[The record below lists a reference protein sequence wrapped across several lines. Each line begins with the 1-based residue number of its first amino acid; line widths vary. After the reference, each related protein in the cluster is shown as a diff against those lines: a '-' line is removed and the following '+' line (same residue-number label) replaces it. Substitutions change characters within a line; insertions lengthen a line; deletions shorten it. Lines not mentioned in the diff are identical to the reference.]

1 MTDLAFSD
9 FNINNIEVHNLIFAD
24 GYVVDYSK
32 LGRKQHL
39 LHLML
44 SGKRTYYINDEEIE
58 FEGQNAL
65 FIPHGTIYSTKSYNL
80 NGTECSGIGVSFD
93 ATTKN
98 GKILLFPH
106 GIYQKNCGDRT
117 RALFLE
123 IDKVYKEL
131 PLKHSKL
138 KALTLELI
146 SHLSKEKHNEAYQI
160 IKPALEFINAT
171 YTKNLAVK
179 EYAEKCNLSES
190 YFRKTFKAYMG
201 LSPIDYRNE
210 LRFAKA
216 EQLYQTG
223 QNLEQ
228 IAEAVGFCDA
238 VFFSKLYK
246 KRFGVSIKNRLKTV

>member
-58 FEGQNAL
+58 LEGQNAL

-123 IDKVYKEL
+123 IDKVYKHVEEIL
-131 PLKHSKL
+131 LREVCRRSCAEVAWRHDG
-138 KALTLELI
+138 T
-146 SHLSKEKHNEAYQI
+146 
-160 IKPALEFINAT
+160 AT
-171 YTKNLAVK
+171 IFTTYNTHI
-179 EYAEKCNLSES
+179 
-190 YFRKTFKAYMG
+190 RT
-201 LSPIDYRNE
+201 
-210 LRFAKA
+210 
-216 EQLYQTG
+216 
-223 QNLEQ
+223 
-228 IAEAVGFCDA
+228 
-238 VFFSKLYK
+238 
-246 KRFGVSIKNRLKTV
+246 